1 MRTLLSCILFLCI
14 TIAYSQNEL
23 ITTWKTDNPGVSDEN
38 QITIPSYYGNYGEIT
53 IAWGDGTIDT
63 YSNSYN
69 LIHTYANPGTYSVE
83 ITGNFPGFYFKDWG
97 DKQKIISVDQWGDIE
112 WIAAQEAFSG
122 CENLDVIANDSP
134 NLSKVTSTNQMFSG
148 CYSLV
153 GTPAFNNWDVS
164 TITNMDS
171 MFSSCS
177 IFNSPIGNW
186 DVSNVENM
194 PAMFVNATSFNEDIG
209 NWDVSNVKI
218 MWAMFSG
225 CHSFNQNINNWNVS
239 NVISMGWMFTNARA
253 FNQPLSS
260 WDVSKVISMDLMFDN
275 ALAFNQNISN
285 WDVSNVTNMRYMFK
299 NAKSFNQPVGDW
311 DVSSVSNMESMFAN
325 AEIFNQPLNT
335 WEMTNVIN
343 SSKMFY
349 YAYNFRQDI
358 SSWDVSAVTDMS
370 GMFNGA
376 TTFNLP
382 INNWDVSSV
391 TDMTKM
397 FNYAYSFNQN
407 LSNWNVSNVTAMD
420 NMFHGAN
427 SFKQDIST
435 WNIRNV
441 TSMADM
447 FLDIGMS
454 KIVYDNIL
462 NAWSALPQ
470 LQNNVIFN
478 AGNSEYCSGSTGKD
492 ELINNYNWTIIDS
505 GEVCFSPNQFVTKWK
520 TDNLGTSA
528 DNQITIPTYPYE
540 IYNYSV
546 NWGDGN
552 IDTNINGDITHT
564 YDTPGT
570 YYVSI
575 SGIFPR
581 IYFNE
586 NGDNDKILTINQ
598 WGSNQW
604 SSMESAF
611 ANCSNLSV
619 AANDVPNLTNVT
631 SLSRMFYYCS
641 YGFDNSRT
649 RMFSN
654 FNGIKNFND
663 WNVSNI
669 IDISYMFDKSAFNQ
683 DISQWDVSGVVNMS
697 HTFYSTPF
705 NFDISKWDVGNVT
718 NMSGMFGSS
727 NFNQDVT
734 SWNVSN
740 VTNMDFLFNST
751 YFDQDISSWNVS
763 NVITMRHM
771 LSQSSFNQDVSS
783 WDISNVFDMSNIFDD
798 NDLSRDNYDNI
809 LIGWSQLPTLQTG
822 TILGAKDVQY
832 CSSKDARKLLIE
844 NFNWNI
850 FDQGENCEIERPFIT
865 SWKTDNPGASDNNQ
879 ITIPTNPYEVY
890 NYNVDWGDGTKD
902 VGVTEDITHSYEVP
916 GTYQVSITGR
926 FPQIFFNNSDEDYP
940 YQVPR
945 KTADPKKII
954 SIDQWGTVRWNSMSF
969 AFAGCS
975 NLDVLASDVP
985 DFSKGIEFSHMFYN
999 CSSLIGNESMELWDL
1014 SNTIMSANAMFSGA
1028 SLFNQSID
1036 NWDVSNIRY
1045 LNDMFK
1051 NATSFNQNLENW
1063 NISKVENMDAM
1074 FNGSGISIANYD
1086 KILNAWSTL
1095 PSLINNVKFG
1105 AADTNFC
1112 NSIEA
1117 RNELINTY
1125 GWQIIDSGN
1134 DCSGTY
1140 FITTWKTDNPG
1151 VSEDNQ
1157 IIIPTFPG
1165 QTYDYT
1171 VDWGDGTIESNF
1183 TGDATHTYLTPGIF
1197 QVSISGEF
1205 PRIYFEGNFGNDSN
1219 GDFIVNDIDD
1229 NDKILS
1235 VDQWGD
1241 IKWNSMEAAFYGCS
1255 NLDVVAIDT
1264 PDLSNVQSMNEM
1276 FLFCTSLKGTPSFN
1290 NWDLDNVTSLASLFF
1305 QADKFNQDIGSWD
1318 TSNVTNMNG
1327 IFLMASSFNQNIN
1340 GWDTSN
1346 VTNLGTAFHEA
1357 TSFNQPLNNWDVSA
1371 VRQFNSCFGSTNFN
1385 QPLDNWNPISAY
1397 EMTNMFADNPVFNQ
1411 NINSWNVSSVTN
1423 FGGMFGN
1430 ATAFDQPLNDWNVSA
1445 AEFLG
1450 GMFSNATSFN
1460 QPLNDW
1466 DVSSVKEMVNMFAG
1480 ASKFNQ
1486 NITSWDTSSVTDIS
1500 GMFSGAE
1507 MFNQNLSMW
1516 NVAKVTDMY
1525 YMFAY
1530 ASSFN
1535 QDLGGWN
1542 VSNVTNMELMFLDT
1556 GLSLENYDSTLIG
1569 WSNLSLLQNN
1579 VNFNASSSQY
1589 CESEQARQMIID
1601 TYGWTITDGGK
1612 ASFCNED
1619 NDFDGILDHKDSCLD
1634 TRPNVIVNDNGCEI
1648 IAADAILVYGATPT
1662 CPGEANGSISISS
1675 ELTDYIFN
1683 IAVEGPVST
1692 DYNEVSLNENIEVA
1706 NLTTGLYMVTI
1717 SIPDISYSQT
1727 YGIQINEV
1735 GSISGKRESLNTSAK
1750 TATYNVEGSY
1760 TYIVDIN
1767 GELKN
1772 FSFTSNGKNEIQ
1784 LSDLSEFNAIS
1795 IKGESDCQGM
1805 VTDSFG
1811 FSDGIIMFPTITSGE
1826 VFIQGYEES
1835 STVLVYDL
1843 SGKLVIS
1850 KTFSGQDSNA
1860 IDLQNLENG
1869 MYPIVIQSKKGSKTF
1884 KIIKQ

>member
-239 NVISMGWMFTNARA
+239 NVTSMGWMFTNARA

-427 SFKQDIST
+427 SFKQDISA

-454 KIVYDNIL
+454 KIIYDNIL

-470 LQNNVIFN
+470 LQSNVIFN
-478 AGNSEYCSGSTGKD
+478 AGNSEYCSGSTGKE
-492 ELINNYNWTIIDS
+492 ELLNDYNWTITDG
-505 GEVCFSPNQFVTKWK
+505 GEICFLPNQFVTKWK

-528 DNQITIPTYPYE
+528 DNQITIPTYAGE

-546 NWGDGN
+546 DWGDGN
-552 IDTNINGDITHT
+552 IDTYITSNITHT
-564 YDTPGT
+564 YDTPGI

-586 NGDNDKILTINQ
+586 NGDSDKILTINQ

-697 HTFYSTPF
+697 HTFYSAPF
-705 NFDISKWDVGNVT
+705 NFDISTWDVSNVT

-783 WDISNVFDMSNIFDD
+783 WDVSNVFDMSNIFDD

-809 LIGWSQLPTLQTG
+809 LIGWSQLSTLQTG

-832 CSSKDARKLLIE
+832 CSSKDARKHLID

-850 FDQGENCEIERPFIT
+850 LDQGENCEMERPFIT
-865 SWKTDNPGASDNNQ
+865 SWKTDNPGASNNNQ

-890 NYNVDWGDGTKD
+890 NYNVDWGDGTTD

-916 GTYQVSITGR
+916 GIYQVSITGR

-969 AFAGCS
+969 AFAGCT
-975 NLDVLASDVP
+975 NLDVLASDIP
-985 DFSKGIEFSHMFYN
+985 DFSKGIQFSYMFYN

-1014 SNTIMSANAMFSGA
+1014 SLTIMSANGMFSGA
-1028 SLFNQSID
+1028 SLFNQSIE

-1165 QTYDYT
+1165 ETYDYT
-1171 VDWGDGTIESNF
+1171 VDWGDGNTHTNI
-1183 TGDATHTYLTPGIF
+1183 TGDATHTYSVAGTY

-1205 PRIYFEGNFGNDSN
+1205 PRIYFNNQHTATETDSN
-1219 GDFIVNDIDD
+1219 KLLLIE
-1229 NDKILS
+1229 
-1235 VDQWGD
+1235 QWGD
-1241 IKWNSMEAAFYGCS
+1241 IRWSSMRSAFAGCV
-1255 NLDVVAIDT
+1255 NVDVSAFDT
-1264 PDLSNVQSMNEM
+1264 PDFSSVSEISAMFNGCKNLIGNSSFSNWNVQKVVNMSGM
-1276 FLFCTSLKGTPSFN
+1276 FSNTDLFNQDLSKWDVQNVKDMGGMFSRALSFN
-1290 NWDLDNVTSLASLFF
+1290 SNIGEWNVGNVYIMNDMFAQTAS
-1305 QADKFNQDIGSWD
+1305 FNQDIGNWD
-1318 TSNVTNMNG
+1318 VSNVKGMEAMFNSA
-1327 IFLMASSFNQNIN
+1327 ISFNQNL
-1340 GWDTSN
+1340 S
-1346 VTNLGTAFHEA
+1346 
-1357 TSFNQPLNNWDVSA
+1357 NWDVSNA
-1371 VRQFNSCFGSTNFN
+1371 ELMN
-1385 QPLDNWNPISAY
+1385 Y
-1397 EMTNMFADNPVFNQ
+1397 MFL
-1411 NINSWNVSSVTN
+1411 S
-1423 FGGMFGN
+1423 
-1430 ATAFDQPLNDWNVSA
+1430 ATAFDQSLGKWNISQVP
-1445 AEFLG
+1445 EMY
-1450 GMFSNATSFN
+1450 GM
-1460 QPLNDW
+1460 
-1466 DVSSVKEMVNMFAG
+1466 
-1480 ASKFNQ
+1480 
-1486 NITSWDTSSVTDIS
+1486 
-1500 GMFSGAE
+1500 
-1507 MFNQNLSMW
+1507 
-1516 NVAKVTDMY
+1516 
-1525 YMFAY
+1525 
-1530 ASSFN
+1530 
-1535 QDLGGWN
+1535 
-1542 VSNVTNMELMFLDT
+1542 LDAT
-1556 GLSLENYDSTLIG
+1556 GLSVENYDTTLIG
-1569 WSNLSLLQNN
+1569 WSKLSNLQPNMEFSAYGL
-1579 VNFNASSSQY
+1579 QY
-1589 CESEQARQMIID
+1589 CESQEARQIIID
-1601 TYGWTITDGGK
+1601 TYGWTFNYDGK
-1612 ASFCNED
+1612 VPFCNED
-1619 NDFDGILDHKDSCLD
+1619 NDLDGVLDQFDNCLE
-1634 TRPNVIVNDNGCEI
+1634 TKPNATVNDNGCEI
-1648 IAADAILVYGATPT
+1648 IASDAILVYGVTPT

-1735 GSISGKRESLNTSAK
+1735 GSISGKRESLNTAAK

-1760 TYIVDIN
+1760 MYTVDIN

-1772 FSFTSNGKNEIQ
+1772 FSFTTNGINEIQ
-1784 LSDLSEFNAIS
+1784 LTDLAEFNAIS
-1795 IKGESDCQGM
+1795 ITGESDCQGM
-1805 VTDSFG
+1805 VTDSFA
-1811 FSDGIIMFPTITSGE
+1811 FSDSVIMFPTITSGE

-1850 KTFSGQDSNA
+1850 KTFSGQGLNS
-1860 IDLQNLENG
+1860 IDLQTMETG
-1869 MYPIVIQSKKGSKTF
+1869 IYPTVIKSKQHSKTF
-1884 KIIKQ
+1884 KIIKK